1 MGRTGKIRRV
11 KVKSRAKAPA
21 GIARFKKKISALHT
35 EMVIRILK
43 DREIEPAFLGEL
55 LEDMGNEF
63 LDLAD
68 EIRLRILAANR
79 SEARAMSAPPAG
91 GNLR

>member
-1 MGRTGKIRRV
+1 
-11 KVKSRAKAPA
+11 VKSRAKAPA
-21 GIARFKKKISALHT
+21 GIARFKKQISALHA

-43 DREIEPAFLGEL
+43 DREIAPANLGEL

-68 EIRLRILAANR
+68 QIRSRILAANR
-79 SEARAMSAPPAG
+79 SEARARSVPRAG
-91 GNLR
+91 GNPH